1 MKWIMLAIGL
11 VFLAEFAVT
20 RMGVSAIWG
29 VIFLIA
35 SASIWRDDDV
45 E

>member
-11 VFLAEFAVT
+11 VFLAEYAVT

-35 SASIWRDDDV
+35 TLSIWKDNDV

>member
-1 MKWIMLAIGL
+1 MLAIGL
-11 VFLAEFAVT
+11 VFLAEFSIT

-35 SASIWRDDDV
+35 SLSIWKDDDV